1 MIDKRQ
7 QELLKW
13 LSEVLKTDD
22 FTCETASSD
31 ASFRRYF
38 RVSLS
43 GQTYIAMD
51 APPEKEDCTA
61 FLAIAKLLRQ
71 QGVNAPKVFKQSLSK
86 GFLLLSDLGKACFL
100 DKLTLE
106 SVDNLYSQA
115 VGVLHLVHE
124 LPVLGLTIPAYDSA
138 LLQREMDLFNV
149 WFLDGLLGIK
159 LSTSE
164 HTELTAM
171 MDVLIESALE
181 QPQVFV
187 HRDYHSRNLM
197 LTDKGEIGVI
207 DFQDA
212 VVGPITYDLVS
223 LFRDCYIDWPDDKVY
238 SWLDQFLQQRHTK
251 GCLDKFDTASF
262 YRWFDLMGAQRHM
275 KAIGIFSRLLL
286 RDKKSGYL
294 QDIPRTLGYLVNVCS
309 QYKVLSPMT
318 KLLDTHQVSAAVKR
332 YLMANA

>member
-124 LPVLGLTIPAYDSA
+124 LPVLGLTIPAYDSE

-197 LTDKGEIGVI
+197 LADKGEIGVI

-238 SWLDQFLQQRHTK
+238 AWLDQFLQQRHTK
-251 GCLDKFDTASF
+251 GCLYNVDTASF
-262 YRWFDLMGAQRHM
+262 YQWFDLMGAQRHM

-309 QYKVLSPMT
+309 QYKALSPMA

>member
-13 LSEVLKTDD
+13 LNEVLKTDS
-22 FTCETASSD
+22 FTCEPASSD

-38 RVSLS
+38 RVSLPGRS
-43 GQTYIAMD
+43 YIAMD

-61 FLAIAKLLRQ
+61 FIAIADLLRQ
-71 QGVNAPKVFKQSLSK
+71 QGVNAPKIFHQSLSK
-86 GFLLLSDLGKACFL
+86 GFLLLSDLGKACYL
-100 DKLTLE
+100 DQLTLE
-106 SVDNLYSQA
+106 TVDNLYSQA
-115 VGVLHLVHE
+115 VGVLHHVHE
-124 LPVLGLTIPAYDSA
+124 LSVSGLTIPTYDSV
-138 LLQREMDLFNV
+138 LLRREMDLFND

-164 HTELTAM
+164 RNGLAVM
-171 MDVLIESALE
+171 MQVLVKSALE

-197 LTDKGEIGVI
+197 LTDTGELGVI

-223 LFRDCYIDWPDDKVY
+223 LFRDCYIDWPDHKVY
-238 SWLDQFLQQRHTK
+238 AWLDQFLQQRHTR
-251 GCLDKFDTASF
+251 GCLDNVDTASF
-262 YRWFDLMGAQRHM
+262 YQWFDLMGAQRHM

-309 QYKVLSPMT
+309 QYKALSPMA
-318 KLLDTHQVSAAVKR
+318 KLLDKHQVSVAVER